1 MAKYAQ
7 VLKDP
12 NNKELILPVAGQEMA
27 TMIGFATIS
36 NGKVFDT
43 FARAY
48 NKSLQEYADSLDE
61 DEFKKQFSYFDV
73 NG

>member
-1 MAKYAQ
+1 
-7 VLKDP
+7 
-12 NNKELILPVAGQEMA
+12 MA
-27 TMIGFATIS
+27 TMIGFAAIS